1 MPQSC
6 HCLLGARH
14 VPWRVLS
21 FKICKMGGLEENPV
35 GGPTVPAG
43 AFPIVTMMG
52 GSHLLACLQT
62 AVRGAVGTAAQ

>member
-6 HCLLGARH
+6 PCLLGARH
-14 VPWRVLS
+14 VPWRALS

-35 GGPTVPAG
+35 GGHPVPAG
-43 AFPIVTMMG
+43 AFPIATMMG

-62 AVRGAVGTAAQ
+62 AVSDALGTATQ